1 MNEDLSVRVR
11 RFGLH
16 GKSSGF
22 FKLSLLE
29 RKSLWDDGKDSSF
42 SLAFSVLRVP
52 KFENKA
58 FSIEVVQYFTTSN
71 EFTDLNNDH

>member
-1 MNEDLSVRVR
+1 MNEDRSERVR

-22 FKLSLLE
+22 FKVSLLE

-42 SLAFSVLRVP
+42 SEKREIGWIVLALED
-52 KFENKA
+52 K
-58 FSIEVVQYFTTSN
+58 
-71 EFTDLNNDH
+71 